1 MTTSLGTPKLMRAA
15 RKGATHLHVLPWLI
29 AFAIKATDHGRLS
42 VGEDPAEPEDIA
54 DQIPCVTAIQVAG
67 ALSEL
72 AAIGVLSEDP
82 DGCARFTNWE
92 GRQAKAGVRWQGG
105 RSGSVDT
112 TNGATI
118 DSYVYYAKCD
128 DQVKIGLSANPWSR
142 VAELGTA
149 RPGIVLVGVERGGYD
164 LERQRQ
170 QELGGRTDFRN
181 NGRGSEWFPWTE
193 AIAAHVAALN
203 GSEEPTTKATTKKR
217 SSAIEGEEGRKEKK
231 KEKTT
236 GAVAPRTR
244 PTWVTDGVALWTTL
258 VGTIPL
264 EQFGQALKPIVH
276 LHGWPAV
283 RADLEKWARAR
294 IARGQACNPTWY
306 AKEASARLAPKP
318 PLVDEHGQLTEYG
331 ERMSRPGAIPA

>member
-1 MTTSLGTPKLMRAA
+1 MTWGKLHDDILADPKLMRAG
-15 RKGATHLHVLPWLI
+15 RKGAMHLFVLPWLI
-29 AFAIKATDHGRLS
+29 AFAIKAADHGRLS

-54 DQIPCVTAIQVAG
+54 DQIPCVTAMQVAG

-72 AAIGVLSEDP
+72 EAIGVLSEDP
-82 DGCARFTNWE
+82 DGCPRFTKWE
-92 GRQAKAGVRWQGG
+92 DRQAKP
-105 RSGSVDT
+105 SST
-112 TNGATI
+112 
-118 DSYVYYAKCD
+118 K
-128 DQVKIGLSANPWSR
+128 
-142 VAELGTA
+142 TA
-149 RPGIVLVGVERGGYD
+149 V
-164 LERQRQ
+164 LERVHKHRAKVKRAASKERNTTPALQGVTGSD
-170 QELGGRTDFRN
+170 EGGVSTPGDGAVTPRN
-181 NGRGSEWFPWTE
+181 ATE
-193 AIAAHVAALN
+193 KRR
-203 GSEEPTTKATTKKR
+203 EE
-217 SSAIEGEEGRKEKK
+217 K
-231 KEKTT
+231 KEKNT

-264 EQFGQALKPIVH
+264 EQFGAALKPIVH

-283 RADLEKWARAR
+283 RPDLEKWARGR